1 MLYLHNCVSLRSC
14 IAPLLSYLYMG
25 SCDSGDSSLL
35 TLEKQLE
42 MFRRVNDYLLF
53 HAHGEEAETEVE
65 RRLNVLVTSEGG
77 GAFSLH

>member
-1 MLYLHNCVSLRSC
+1 
-14 IAPLLSYLYMG
+14 MG

-77 GAFSLH
+77 GHLVCIRDQEVPTTFS